1 MSGNPS
7 TAEQPSTADDREP
20 RAVRRTVL
28 VVDDHELVR
37 ASLVVALRANGM
49 SAHAC
54 SALTISEIGEQAATF
69 PAGLAL
75 LDLDL
80 GLDDRGVPIE
90 GADAVAV
97 LRSLGWKVLVVSG
110 SDRHRQAQVAAAVA
124 AGACGYVPKTAK
136 FSALVEAVVQV
147 ATGGQLMSATERGQ
161 WLELNRSC
169 LADARRRTAVLA
181 RLSARER
188 LVLERLADGRR
199 AVEIAAEFVVSVSTI
214 RSHIRAILAKLDV
227 NSQLGAVALVR
238 EQEPGR

>member
-1 MSGNPS
+1 MSGDSS
-7 TAEQPSTADDREP
+7 TAEQASRAGGRGEL
-20 RAVRRTVL
+20 RAVRQTVL

-37 ASLVVALRANGM
+37 ASLVMALRAKGM
-49 SAHAC
+49 SAQAC
-54 SALTISEIGEQAATF
+54 FALTISGIGEQAATF

-97 LRSLGWKVLVVSG
+97 LLKLGWKVLVVSG
-110 SDRHRQAQVAAAVA
+110 SDRRRQAHIAAAIA
-124 AGACGYVPKTAK
+124 AGACGYVPKTAPL
-136 FSALVEAVVQV
+136 STLVEAVVQV
-147 ATGGQLMSATERGQ
+147 AAGSPVMSATERKQ

-169 LADARRRTAVLA
+169 LADARRRTALLA
-181 RLSARER
+181 RLSIRER

-227 NSQLGAVALVR
+227 TSQLGAVALLR
-238 EQEPGR
+238 EHEPG